1 MIPMDSKESLSNNVI
16 AINRILEGQGASIV
30 QKILMPGNRILYGYL
45 PQAVFDAVND
55 VLKPEGWHYTVADPV
70 VFENEV
76 VVKVVVR
83 IGTKDCEHFGGM
95 KIIKGDHGSAYKGA
109 VTDALQKA
117 LSMFEIGNKAY
128 RGELKAV
135 FENNGKGAVINN
147 QNTVPFAVI
156 EREIEKLTD
165 RAAGVEWWKGNASQI
180 NLLSK
185 SDLEKVVKLLGE
197 KK

>member
-1 MIPMDSKESLSNNVI
+1 MDSKESLSNNVI